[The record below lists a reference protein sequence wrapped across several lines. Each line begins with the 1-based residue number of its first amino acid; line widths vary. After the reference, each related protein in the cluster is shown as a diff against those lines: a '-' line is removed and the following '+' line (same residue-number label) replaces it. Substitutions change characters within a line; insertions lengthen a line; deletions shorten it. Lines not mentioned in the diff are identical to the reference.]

1 MIAGTLGGFVYF
13 DELEE
18 MDALAKGMFFLGAV
32 ISLIGIVILS
42 SRRQPGGGAEGDEK
56 YVCAVSGQDSD
67 MSSGDRSSYED
78 GSSDEE
84 LEGGDVESLEG
95 RAGRDTSLE
104 GDVEL
109 SSSVK
114 ETLNELGVS
123 PEKNRKKKK
132 KKKKKK
138 STTKDVG
145 SGFCDEVMKM
155 KPAA

>member
-1 MIAGTLGGFVYF
+1 
-13 DELEE
+13 
-18 MDALAKGMFFLGAV
+18 
-32 ISLIGIVILS
+32 
-42 SRRQPGGGAEGDEK
+42 
-56 YVCAVSGQDSD
+56 

-84 LEGGDVESLEG
+84 LEGGNVESLEG

-145 SGFCDEVMKM
+145 SGFCDEDEDETSSVEASGRRSRSPSDAVMVRRVSGIC
-155 KPAA
+155 ANNE

>member
-1 MIAGTLGGFVYF
+1 
-13 DELEE
+13 

-32 ISLIGIVILS
+32 ISLIGIANFVFQGVSLE
-42 SRRQPGGGAEGDEK
+42 GTEGDEK
-56 YVCAVSGQDSD
+56 YGVVSGQDSD

-109 SSSVK
+109 SSSVR
-114 ETLNELGVS
+114 EALSRLG
-123 PEKNRKKKK
+123 
-132 KKKKKK
+132 
-138 STTKDVG
+138 
-145 SGFCDEVMKM
+145 
-155 KPAA
+155 